1 MLNTGFNYMAVA
13 NLPKK
18 DSALITASYSLN
30 IAERRLI
37 LLAITVAKEYLHRT
51 GKHSL
56 LGERIEV
63 STQRYI
69 EMFGASDQ
77 SAYRLLQSTCKSLFK
92 RQFSYTELGEGTGLW
107 HRTSHWVIDIAYMNE
122 IETVAFSFT
131 PAVIA
136 SIDELEQHFASLA
149 SSSAQKVANL
159 TNAHTI
165 RLYQLLTALHRKSN
179 NPRVSIDDLRKEL
192 GILEHEYKRMFDF
205 KRQVLDYS
213 MKQINEHT
221 DIKIS
226 YEQYRKVRNIA
237 GFIFKIETK
246 KNG

>member
-1 MLNTGFNYMAVA
+1 MAVI

-18 DSALITASYSLN
+18 DNALITASYSLN
-30 IAERRLI
+30 IAECRLV
-37 LLAITVAKEYLHRT
+37 LLAIIIAKEKIHKT
-51 GKHSL
+51 DVTFL

-63 STQRYI
+63 PTQRYI
-69 EMFGASDQ
+69 DLFGAPDQ
-77 SAYRLLQSTCKSLFK
+77 PAYSFLQSTCKSLFK
-92 RQFSYTELGEGTGLW
+92 RQFSYTESDTSTYLW

-122 IETVAFSFT
+122 TETVVLSLA

-136 SIDELEQHFASLA
+136 SIDELEEQLTSYDVE
-149 SSSAQKVANL
+149 KVANL

-165 RLYQLLTALHRKSN
+165 RLYQLLTTLHRKSN
-179 NPRVSIDDLRKEL
+179 NPRVSIEDLRKEL

-213 MKQINEHT
+213 IKQINEHT
-221 DIKIS
+221 DIEVS
-226 YEQYRKVRNIA
+226 YEQYKKVRSIA

>member
-1 MLNTGFNYMAVA
+1 MAVV

-30 IAERRLI
+30 TAERRLV
-37 LLAITVAKEYLHRT
+37 LLAIIIRKEASRKT
-51 GKHSL
+51 GITSDRL
-56 LGERIEV
+56 EV
-63 STQRYI
+63 STKRYI
-69 EMFGASDQ
+69 EMFGAPDQ
-77 SAYRLLQSTCKSLFK
+77 CTYGLLQSTCKSLFK
-92 RQFSYTELGEGTGLW
+92 RQFSYTELAEGTGLW

-122 IETVAFSFT
+122 TKTVAFNLT

-136 SIDELEQHFASLA
+136 SIDELEKQITSY
-149 SSSAQKVANL
+149 SVEKVANF

-165 RLYQLLTALHRKSN
+165 RLYKLLTTLNHNSEKLRI
-179 NPRVSIDDLRKEL
+179 SIEDLRKEL
-192 GILEHEYKRMFDF
+192 GIFEHEYKRMFDF

-213 MKQINEHT
+213 VEQINEHT

-237 GFIFKIETK
+237 GFIFKIEIK
-246 KNG
+246 KNS

>member
-1 MLNTGFNYMAVA
+1 MAVI

-18 DSALITASYSLN
+18 DNALITASYSLN
-30 IAERRLI
+30 IAECRLV
-37 LLAITVAKEYLHRT
+37 LLAIIIAKEKIHKTDLT
-51 GKHSL
+51 SL

-77 SAYRLLQSTCKSLFK
+77 SAYRLLQSTCRSLFK
-92 RQFSYTELGEGTGLW
+92 RQFSYTELAEGEGLW
-107 HRTSHWVIDIAYMNE
+107 HRTSHWVIDIAYLNE
-122 IETVAFSFT
+122 TETVALSFT

-136 SIDELEQHFASLA
+136 SIDELEEQLTSYDVE
-149 SSSAQKVANL
+149 KVANL
-159 TNAHTI
+159 TNAYTI
-165 RLYQLLTALHRKSN
+165 RLYKLLTALHRESEK
-179 NPRVSIDDLRKEL
+179 PQISIEDLRKEL
-192 GILEHEYKRMFDF
+192 GIFKHEYKRMFDF

-213 MKQINEHT
+213 VEQINEHT

-246 KNG
+246 KDS